1 MSNEEYALQPQQ
13 GTGMTAEEEAAL
25 AKDDGLGF
33 ITMMH
38 GVSEAVV
45 RNSPKGVRAG
55 DFLLSGRTLV
65 PAGNNGDGFIATVG
79 ITRPRAVFFKNNAV
93 EKDSWDPKSSEWQEI
108 AALVAGRV
116 QGAKVGYEFMLWL
129 PEHDFMG
136 VLMVANRDRFEA
148 GQKLINLRNERKL
161 AKVTTLIRGKN
172 NSVVLHVEEAKVE
185 GPIALP
191 TPERLATCTK
201 AFEAYKTEQ
210 KAPKGPRR

>member
-1 MSNEEYALQPQQ
+1 MSEDYALQPQQ
-13 GTGMTAEEEAAL
+13 GAGMTADEEAAL

-65 PAGNNGDGFIATVG
+65 PAGNNGDGFIASVG

-93 EKDSWDPKSSEWQEI
+93 EKDSWDPKSPEWLEI

-129 PEHDFMG
+129 PDHDFMG
-136 VLMVANRDRFEA
+136 VLMVANRDRFDA
-148 GQKLINLRNERKL
+148 GQKLITLRNERKL
-161 AKVTTLIRGKN
+161 AKVTTVIRGKN
-172 NSVVLHVEEAKVE
+172 NSVVLNVEEAE
-185 GPIALP
+185 SDGPITMP
-191 TPERLATCTK
+191 TPERLLSCTR
-201 AFEAYKTEQ
+201 AFEAYKLEK
-210 KAPKGPRR
+210 KAPQGPRR